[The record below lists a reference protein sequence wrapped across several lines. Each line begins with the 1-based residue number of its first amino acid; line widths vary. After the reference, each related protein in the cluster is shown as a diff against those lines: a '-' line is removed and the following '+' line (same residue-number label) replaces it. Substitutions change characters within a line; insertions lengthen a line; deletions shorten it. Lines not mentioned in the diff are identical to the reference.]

1 MVGYFLPD
9 DFLAAFFEAFG
20 AFLVDFFEDFFL
32 SESPK
37 ILSQFSQNSGV
48 APVRTIGPLIVMVS
62 LGAIGTSGQSG
73 PIVFDDSRNCQVAG
87 LARGRDACGCL
98 YSQQSL
104 DWVAPG
110 AGDEKRRV

>member
-1 MVGYFLPD
+1 
-9 DFLAAFFEAFG
+9 
-20 AFLVDFFEDFFL
+20 L

-62 LGAIGTSGQSG
+62 QGVIGTSGQSG

-87 LARGRDACGCL
+87 LARGRDGCGCL
-98 YSQQSL
+98 YSQQSPG
-104 DWVAPG
+104 WVAPG
-110 AGDEKRRV
+110 AGDEERRV